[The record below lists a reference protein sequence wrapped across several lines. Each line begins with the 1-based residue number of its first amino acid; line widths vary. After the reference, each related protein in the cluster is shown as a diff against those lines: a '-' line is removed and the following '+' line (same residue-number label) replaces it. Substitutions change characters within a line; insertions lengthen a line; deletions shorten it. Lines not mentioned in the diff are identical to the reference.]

1 MFYRR
6 LHTRKLLNRY
16 RTAKDLRVLRL
27 VAFRL
32 TMTLRALW
40 APTAMGVAAAVEGDD
55 GRVLLVRHRYAPG
68 WRLPGGGVNR
78 GEPPQAAVLRE
89 LAEEVGLAGGTAQF
103 FGLYTSK
110 AGWATSVVA
119 LYRIRGA
126 AVNFRPNLE
135 ISEICFADP
144 RIPPEGCT
152 PATLRR
158 LKELTGG
165 ALSPYW

>member
-1 MFYRR
+1 M
-6 LHTRKLLNRY
+6 RKLLNGY
-16 RTAKDLRVLRL
+16 GTVAKGLCVLKDA
-27 VAFRL
+27 AFRL
-32 TMTLRALW
+32 FISLRAGW
-40 APTAMGVAAAVEGDD
+40 APTALGVAAAIEGDD

-103 FGLYTSK
+103 FGLYTRK

-144 RIPPEGCT
+144 RIPPQGCT

-158 LKELTGG
+158 LKELTG
-165 ALSPYW
+165 AAELSPYW